1 MTLNLHSILW
11 SSIAISLC
19 FPFVGSFQLQFR
31 QCKPRSVTE
40 NQIKFSERPHP
51 AVILFADNHPTVILF
66 ADKAGV
72 SEQDISVDNVKGS
85 TEGGLVSFGSNLRTQ
100 LVSAFSALDESD
112 QYDAVLTGL
121 CAKVLDDPS
130 NSGDKITVALQDP
143 IRLLEEMNTRKIS
156 ASPRS
161 LMALIDVRSFQ
172 L

>member
-40 NQIKFSERPHP
+40 NQIKFSERP
-51 AVILFADNHPTVILF
+51 HPTVILF